1 MYKGEIISLVVA
13 VSWTICAM
21 FAEVASKRIGSL
33 PFNMLR
39 MMFSIV
45 FLSGIMWW
53 WTGAVLPVGADG
65 DTWLWLSL
73 SGLVGY
79 VLGDF
84 CLFNS
89 YILIGSRYGQLLMT
103 LAPPAAALF
112 GWALLGQ
119 QMSWL
124 AIVGMVITMVGIGMA
139 LGPTQGQSP
148 TPTLPSREG
157 ALTNASFVENSSA
170 KANQKTLPLLGGA
183 GGGLGILFGIG
194 AAMGQGIG
202 LVLSA
207 KGLLHYEEIIG
218 SSDIVFRNGGSVSL
232 VLPFM
237 ATFMRAV
244 TGLIGFSIWTSAKGE
259 MGKLKE
265 GLCNLRTMLFAL
277 GAVITG
283 PVVGVSL
290 SLMATLYTST
300 GIAQTIMAT
309 TPVMI
314 LLPTYLFFQQKVTW
328 REVFGAVISVCGVSL
343 FFV

>member
-1 MYKGEIISLVVA
+1 MYTGELISLTVA
-13 VSWTICAM
+13 ISWTVCAM
-21 FAEVASKRIGSL
+21 FAEVASKRMGSL
-33 PFNMLR
+33 PFNMVR
-39 MMFSIV
+39 MFFSIAI
-45 FLSGIMWW
+45 LSVVLWW
-53 WTGAVLPVGADG
+53 WTGSPYPVGADS

-112 GWALLGQ
+112 GFVLLGQ

-124 AIVGMVITMVGIGMA
+124 ALLGMAITMVGIGMV
-139 LGPTQGQSP
+139 LLKPLSP
-148 TPTLPSREG
+148 LKIGEMEPS
-157 ALTNASFVENSSA
+157 AISH
-170 KANQKTLPLLGGA
+170 QPLHSLKERTYTR
-183 GGGLGILFGIG
+183 GILFGIA

-207 KGLLHYEEIIG
+207 KGLLHYNEIIIASG
-218 SSDIVFRNGGSVSL
+218 MDLRNGGETAF
-232 VLPFM
+232 VLPFA
-237 ATFMRAV
+237 ATAIRAI
-244 TGLIGFSIWTSAKGE
+244 TGLFGFSLWTTAVGELGKFRSA
-259 MGKLKE
+259 
-265 GLCNLRTMLFAL
+265 LCDGRGMLFAI
-277 GAVITG
+277 GAIFTG

-314 LLPTYLFFQQKVTW
+314 LLPTFLFFHQRITLN
-328 REVFGAVISVCGVSL
+328 EVLGAILSVCGVAL

>member
-13 VSWTICAM
+13 VSWTISAM

-33 PFNMLR
+33 PFNMMR
-39 MMFSIV
+39 MLFSIV
-45 FLSGIMWW
+45 FLCGIMWW
-53 WTGAVLPVGADG
+53 WTGTPFPIGADG

-112 GWALLGQ
+112 GWVLLGQ

-124 AIVGMVITMVGIGMA
+124 AIVGMLVTMVGIGMA
-139 LGPTQGQSP
+139 ISSS
-148 TPTLPSREG
+148 TPTLPLRGGSLSR
-157 ALTNASFVENSSA
+157 
-170 KANQKTLPLLGGA
+170 
-183 GGGLGILFGIG
+183 GILFGIG

-218 SSDIVFRNGGSVSL
+218 SSDIAFRNGGTVSL
-232 VLPFM
+232 VLPFT
-237 ATFMRAV
+237 ATFMRAI
-244 TGLIGFSIWTSAKGE
+244 TGLIGFSVWTSTRGE
-259 MGKLKE
+259 LGKLKE
-265 GLCNLRTMLFAL
+265 GLCSLRTMIFAL
-277 GAVITG
+277 GAVLTG
-283 PVVGVSL
+283 PVIGVSL

-314 LLPTYLFFQQKVTW
+314 LLPTFLFFHQKVTW

>member
-13 VSWTICAM
+13 ISWTICAM

-45 FLSGIMWW
+45 FLCGIMWW
-53 WTGAVLPVGADG
+53 WTGMPFPVGADS

-103 LAPPAAALF
+103 LAPPAAAVF
-112 GWALLGQ
+112 GWFLLGQ
-119 QMSWL
+119 SMSWL
-124 AIVGMVITMVGIGMA
+124 AIVGMLVTMLGIGMA
-139 LGPTQGQSP
+139 IYKTSSNSP
-148 TPTLPSREG
+148 TRGGQNRPDGSALPHVGELEG
-157 ALTNASFVENSSA
+157 VNTR
-170 KANQKTLPLLGGA
+170 
-183 GGGLGILFGIG
+183 GILFGIG

-207 KGLLHYEEIIG
+207 KGLLHYEEIINN
-218 SSDIVFRNGGSVSL
+218 SDIVFRNGGTESL

-259 MGKLKE
+259 LGKLKE

-314 LLPTYLFFQQKVTW
+314 LLPTFLFFHQKVTW
-328 REVFGAVISVCGVSL
+328 REIAGAVISVCGVSL

>member
-13 VSWTICAM
+13 VSWTVCAM

-33 PFNMLR
+33 PFNMMR

-45 FLSGIMWW
+45 FLCGIMWW
-53 WTGAVLPVGADG
+53 WTGTPLPVGADG

-112 GWALLGQ
+112 GWVLLGQ

-139 LGPTQGQSP
+139 IYRPTPSNSP
-148 TPTLPSREG
+148 T
-157 ALTNASFVENSSA
+157 
-170 KANQKTLPLLGGA
+170 
-183 GGGLGILFGIG
+183 GGGPRVDGACGCSPHVEGLGEVGRGLLFGIG
-194 AAMGQGIG
+194 AAMGQGVG

-218 SSDIVFRNGGSVSL
+218 SSDIAFRNGGTVAL
-232 VLPFM
+232 VLPFT

-244 TGLIGFSIWTSAKGE
+244 TGLIGFSVWTSAKGE
-259 MGKLKE
+259 LGKLKE
-265 GLCNLRTMLFAL
+265 GLCSLRTMLFAL
-277 GAVITG
+277 GAVLTG
-283 PVVGVSL
+283 PVIGVSL

-314 LLPTYLFFQQKVTW
+314 LLPTFLFFHQKVTW
-328 REVFGAVISVCGVSL
+328 REVLGAVISVCGVSL